1 MKDSYMYL
9 KTWNIVNFQGNN
21 SQKEIV
27 KEKKTTKQT
36 TSNIS
41 SKNVN
46 KKLKQKSKAKDGEG
60 QKKSPPDERVKREE
74 ADIEGASEG
83 EKKAEVKD
91 TQAEKEAEQKQQD
104 LLDELKKQ
112 QVEHK
117 KLIQE
122 QREILEELKEH
133 KRAAHKD
140 DGTKVGRDVAAGL

>member
-60 QKKSPPDERVKREE
+60 QKKFPPDERVKREE
-74 ADIEGASEG
+74 ADIEGAGEG

>member
-1 MKDSYMYL
+1 MERDK
-9 KTWNIVNFQGNN
+9 
-21 SQKEIV
+21 
-27 KEKKTTKQT
+27 
-36 TSNIS
+36 
-41 SKNVN
+41 
-46 KKLKQKSKAKDGEG
+46 
-60 QKKSPPDERVKREE
+60 KKSPPDERVKREE
-74 ADIEGASEG
+74 ADIEGAGEG
-83 EKKAEVKD
+83 EKKAEVKDTVKD

>member
-60 QKKSPPDERVKREE
+60 QKNFLPNGRVKREE
-74 ADIEGASEG
+74 ADIEGAGEG